1 MSEVKSCHNCIWS
14 GGFAVCNV
22 CNGPADA
29 ISHWP
34 SRKATP
40 VKTQDFSATGF
51 LAEAAET
58 LDARGKQYDQEGGE
72 RSMGKAVA
80 AFNIVTGRDLRES
93 EGWLLLQLLKD
104 VRDNTTKAPHADSLV
119 DCVAYSALK
128 AEARLAG
135 K

>member
-1 MSEVKSCHNCIWS
+1 MSEQKTCHNCVWS
-14 GGFAVCNV
+14 GDLRV
-22 CNGPADA
+22 CNGCNGPTDT
-29 ISHWP
+29 ISNWS
-34 SRKATP
+34 SRIAP
-40 VKTQDFSATGF
+40 RVAEPDYSATGF

>member
-1 MSEVKSCHNCIWS
+1 MPECKHCIHLGDISEC
-14 GGFAVCNV
+14 GECNV
-22 CNGPADA
+22 PQAPDSRYTAGAKKETHPTPSA
-29 ISHWP
+29 I
-34 SRKATP
+34 
-40 VKTQDFSATGF
+40 DFLET
-51 LAEAAET
+51 AAET
-58 LDARGKQYDQEGGE
+58 MRERGRQYDKESGE

-104 VRDNTTKAPHADSLV
+104 VRDNTAKAPHVDSLV